1 MRILVKLLPLLTALF
16 IYTTPLF
23 SQTRPLFQEENGLLV
38 IEAESASIP
47 SEWSQQTALTPFT
60 GENYLLYSGPNLFNT
75 TGRALLEYEIII
87 STPGKYRFQ
96 WRSRIAIGDSN
107 TEHNDSWLRFPDAA
121 DFYGQKGE
129 ELVYPKGVGK
139 TPNPEGSTREG
150 WFKIYQNVRD
160 NWTWRANTSD
170 RDPHNIFVE
179 FDSAGTYLMQ
189 IAGRSNGHA
198 IDRIALYHSTVAESF
213 ATNTLRPESINLNPV
228 NSSVDLEVLPIQLRP
243 NPASESLNV
252 TIPKNFGSSLSNIMI
267 FNTSGQLIKNST
279 QRVGASSTLN
289 IPVNEFPSGVY
300 WLQIT
305 NKQQILRSKFIKK

>member
-1 MRILVKLLPLLTALF
+1 MRNLIKLLTALSLLL
-16 IYTTPLF
+16 IQSIPLL
-23 SQTRPLFQEENGLLV
+23 SQTRPLFQEENGLVV
-38 IEAESASIP
+38 IEAESAMIP
-47 SEWSQQTALTPFT
+47 GEWSQETALSPFT
-60 GENYLLYSGPNLFNT
+60 GENYLLYTGPDLFNT
-75 TGRALLEYEIII
+75 PGRALLEYEIMI

-107 TEHNDSWLRFPDAA
+107 TEHNDSWLRFPNAS

-129 ELVYPKGVGK
+129 ALVYPKGVGK

-160 NWTWRANTSD
+160 NWTWRASTSD
-170 RDPHNIFVE
+170 RDPHDIFVE

-213 ATNTLRPESINLNPV
+213 ATNTLRPESVNLNPI
-228 NSSVDLEVLPIQLRP
+228 NSSVELEALPIQLLP
-243 NPASESLNV
+243 NPTHDKINII
-252 TIPKNFGSSLSNIMI
+252 IPENFRSNRSNLMV
-267 FNTSGQLIKNST
+267 FSASGQLMQNTVQSID
-279 QRVGASSTLN
+279 ASSSLT
-289 IPVNEFPSGVY
+289 ISVNNFPPGVY